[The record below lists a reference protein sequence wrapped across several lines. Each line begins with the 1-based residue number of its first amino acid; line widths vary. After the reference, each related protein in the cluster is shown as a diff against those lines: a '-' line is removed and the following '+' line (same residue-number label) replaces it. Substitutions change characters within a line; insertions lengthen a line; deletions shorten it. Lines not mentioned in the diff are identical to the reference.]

1 MDNKCNP
8 VAIAI
13 LRVALTAYEDA
24 MGPLVKALAKDK
36 CAAQATFL
44 VCNGAYMPHLTGGAR
59 RRIRASRC
67 RPGYT
72 TAALCLGT
80 R

>member
-1 MDNKCNP
+1 MDTKCSP

-36 CAAQATFL
+36 CAAHATFL
-44 VCNGAYMPHLTGGAR
+44 VCNGACMTHLTGGAI

-67 RPGYT
+67 RAGYT
-72 TAALCLGT
+72 TAAFCLPG

>member
-1 MDNKCNP
+1 MDAKCNP

-36 CAAQATFL
+36 CAAHATFL
-44 VCNGAYMPHLTGGAR
+44 VRNGACMAHLTGGAR

-67 RPGYT
+67 RAGSA
-72 TAALCLGT
+72 TAAFCLGT